1 MENTSNQISS
11 SPARL
16 KIVFRS
22 LNHRNYRLFFS
33 GQIISLTGSWM
44 QYVAIAWLIYRITDS
59 VAMLGLI
66 GFAGQIP
73 IFILSPFTGA
83 LIDRW
88 SRHKVLIITQ
98 IILMIMAFM
107 LVYLFYTSSIEIWQI
122 FVISIVSGITHSFDI
137 PARQSFVIDMVEN
150 KEDLGN
156 AIALNS
162 LLFNGAMLIGP
173 SIAGI
178 LLASSGE
185 GICFLV
191 NGISYFFIISS
202 LVLMKV
208 KPAKVLKSKKNILK
222 DIKEGISYVFDCIPM
237 RYIIL
242 LLALAN
248 LLAVPYT
255 VLLPAF
261 AKDILAGG
269 SNIYGFLVGASGFGA
284 LLGALYLASMK
295 TPEKT
300 GKLIP
305 WSAIIFGL
313 GLIIFSFSRYNIFSI
328 IIIGA
333 VGFGDMLHTAASN
346 TFIQT
351 ITDDDKRGRVMS
363 LYTMAIVGTAPFGS
377 LLIGELADLIGIP
390 NTLMIGGAACIT
402 GAFIFIKKVPYL
414 RILSTPDGY
423 VGTTSEL
430 KTDNRIIN

>member
-1 MENTSNQISS
+1 
-11 SPARL
+11 
-16 KIVFRS
+16 
-22 LNHRNYRLFFS
+22 
-33 GQIISLTGSWM
+33 M
-44 QYVAIAWLIYRITDS
+44 QYVAIAWLVYRITGS

-73 IFILSPFTGA
+73 IFLLSPFTGA

-88 SRHKVLIITQ
+88 SRHRVLIITQ
-98 IILMIMAFM
+98 IVLMIMAFI
-107 LVYLFYTSSIEIWQI
+107 LVCLFYTRTIGIWQI

-173 SIAGI
+173 SVAGV

-185 GICFLV
+185 GVCFLV

-202 LVLMKV
+202 LLLMKV
-208 KPAKVLKSKKNILK
+208 KPAEILKGKSNILT
-222 DIKEGISYVFDCIPM
+222 DVKEGISYVFDCIPM

-255 VLLPAF
+255 VILPAF
-261 AKDILAGG
+261 TKDILAGG
-269 SNIYGFLVGASGFGA
+269 SNIYGFLLGASGFGA
-284 LLGALYLASMK
+284 LLGAIYLASFR

-305 WSAIIFGL
+305 WSAIIFGI
-313 GLIIFSFSRYNIFSI
+313 GLIIFSFSRYSVISI

-333 VGFGDMLHTAASN
+333 VGLGDMLHTAASN

-377 LLIGELADLIGIP
+377 LLVGEIADLAGTP
-390 NTLMIGGAACIT
+390 ATLLIGGIACIT
-402 GAFIFIKKVPYL
+402 GAIIFMRKVPYL
-414 RILSTPDGY
+414 RILLTPDGY
-423 VGTTSEL
+423 KGTISES
-430 KTDNRIIN
+430 KKDDRIIN

>member
-1 MENTSNQISS
+1 
-11 SPARL
+11 
-16 KIVFRS
+16 
-22 LNHRNYRLFFS
+22 
-33 GQIISLTGSWM
+33 
-44 QYVAIAWLIYRITDS
+44 
-59 VAMLGLI
+59 
-66 GFAGQIP
+66 
-73 IFILSPFTGA
+73 
-83 LIDRW
+83 
-88 SRHKVLIITQ
+88 
-98 IILMIMAFM
+98 
-107 LVYLFYTSSIEIWQI
+107 
-122 FVISIVSGITHSFDI
+122 
-137 PARQSFVIDMVEN
+137 
-150 KEDLGN
+150 
-156 AIALNS
+156 
-162 LLFNGAMLIGP
+162 
-173 SIAGI
+173 
-178 LLASSGE
+178 
-185 GICFLV
+185 
-191 NGISYFFIISS
+191 
-202 LVLMKV
+202 
-208 KPAKVLKSKKNILK
+208 
-222 DIKEGISYVFDCIPM
+222 M

-284 LLGALYLASMK
+284 LLGALYLASIK

-305 WSAIIFGL
+305 WSAILFGL
-313 GLIIFSFSRYNIFSI
+313 GLIIFSFSRYNIVSI

-377 LLIGELADLIGIP
+377 LLVGELADLIGIP
-390 NTLMIGGAACIT
+390 NTLIIGGAACIT
-402 GAFIFIKKVPYL
+402 GAFIFIKRVPYL

>member
-1 MENTSNQISS
+1 
-11 SPARL
+11 
-16 KIVFRS
+16 
-22 LNHRNYRLFFS
+22 
-33 GQIISLTGSWM
+33 M
-44 QYVAIAWLIYRITDS
+44 QYVAIAWLVYRITDS

>member
-1 MENTSNQISS
+1 
-11 SPARL
+11 
-16 KIVFRS
+16 
-22 LNHRNYRLFFS
+22 
-33 GQIISLTGSWM
+33 M
-44 QYVAIAWLIYRITDS
+44 QYVAIAWLVYRITDS

-402 GAFIFIKKVPYL
+402 GTFIFIKKVPYL

>member
-1 MENTSNQISS
+1 
-11 SPARL
+11 
-16 KIVFRS
+16 
-22 LNHRNYRLFFS
+22 
-33 GQIISLTGSWM
+33 M
-44 QYVAIAWLIYRITDS
+44 QYVAIAWLVYKITDS

-66 GFAGQIP
+66 GFAGHIP
-73 IFILSPFTGA
+73 TFLLSPFTGA

-98 IILMIMAFM
+98 IILMIMAFI
-107 LVYLFYTSSIEIWQI
+107 LVYLFYTGSIEIWQI
-122 FVISIVSGITHSFDI
+122 FLISILSGVTHSFDI
-137 PARQSFVIDMVEN
+137 PARQSFAIDMVEN

-162 LLFNGAMLIGP
+162 LLFNGAMMIGP

-178 LLASSGE
+178 LLASVGE

-191 NGISYFFIISS
+191 NGISYFFIITS
-202 LVLMKV
+202 LLLMKV
-208 KPAKVLKSKKNILK
+208 KPAEILKSKVNILK
-222 DIKEGISYVFDCIPM
+222 DVKEGIRYVFSCIPM

-261 AKDILAGG
+261 AKDILSGG

-284 LLGALYLASMK
+284 LLGALYLASLK

-305 WSAIIFGL
+305 WSAILFGL
-313 GLIIFSFSRYNIFSI
+313 GLIIFSFSRYNIISI
-328 IIIGA
+328 IIIA
-333 VGFGDMLHTAASN
+333 TIGFGDMLHTAASN

-377 LLIGELADLIGIP
+377 LLVGELADLIGIP
-390 NTLMIGGAACIT
+390 NTLIIGGATCIT

-414 RILSTPDGY
+414 RILMTPDGY
-423 VGTTSEL
+423 IGTTSEL
-430 KTDNRIIN
+430 KTDNQIIN

>member
-1 MENTSNQISS
+1 
-11 SPARL
+11 
-16 KIVFRS
+16 
-22 LNHRNYRLFFS
+22 
-33 GQIISLTGSWM
+33 M
-44 QYVAIAWLIYRITDS
+44 QYVAIAWLVYRITDS
-59 VAMLGLI
+59 VAMVGLI

-73 IFILSPFTGA
+73 IFLLSPFTGA

-107 LVYLFYTSSIEIWQI
+107 LVYLFYTASIEIWQI

-137 PARQSFVIDMVEN
+137 PARQSFVIDMIEN

-178 LLASSGE
+178 LLASTGE

-191 NGISYFFIISS
+191 NGISYFFIISF
-202 LVLMKV
+202 LLLMKV
-208 KPAKVLKSKKNILK
+208 KPVNILHSKINILK
-222 DIKEGISYVFDCIPM
+222 DVKEGISYVFNCIPM
-237 RYIIL
+237 KYIIL
-242 LLALAN
+242 FLALAN

-261 AKDILAGG
+261 AKDILAGD
-269 SNIYGFLVGASGFGA
+269 SNVYGFLVGASGFGA
-284 LLGALYLASMK
+284 LLGALFLASKK

-313 GLIIFSFSRYNIFSI
+313 GLIIFSFSHYNIVSI
-328 IIIGA
+328 IIIGT

-346 TFIQT
+346 TIIQS

-363 LYTMAIVGTAPFGS
+363 LYTMAIAGTAPFGS
-377 LLIGELADLIGIP
+377 LLVGELADLIGIQ
-390 NTLMIGGAACIT
+390 NTLIIGGAACIT
-402 GAFIFIKKVPYL
+402 GAFIYIKKVPYL
-414 RILSTPDGY
+414 RILLTPDGY
-423 VGTTSEL
+423 FGATSEL
-430 KTDNRIIN
+430 KTDDRIIN

>member
-1 MENTSNQISS
+1 
-11 SPARL
+11 
-16 KIVFRS
+16 
-22 LNHRNYRLFFS
+22 
-33 GQIISLTGSWM
+33 M
-44 QYVAIAWLIYRITDS
+44 QYVAIAWLVYRITDS

-73 IFILSPFTGA
+73 IFLLSPFTGA
-83 LIDRW
+83 LIDRL

-98 IILMIMAFM
+98 FILMILAFI
-107 LVYLFYTSSIEIWQI
+107 LVYLFYSGSIQIWQI
-122 FVISIVSGITHSFDI
+122 FVLSIAAGIIHAFDI

-173 SIAGI
+173 SVAGI

-191 NGISYFFIISS
+191 NGLSYLFIISS
-202 LVLMKV
+202 LLLMKV
-208 KPAKVLKSKKNILK
+208 KPAKINTKVNIFK
-222 DIKEGISYVFDCIPM
+222 DVKEGIMYVYDCIPM
-237 RYIIL
+237 RYIIF

-261 AKDILAGG
+261 AKDILADG

-284 LLGALYLASMK
+284 LLGALYLASLK

-305 WSAIIFGL
+305 WSAILFGL
-313 GLIIFSFSRYNIFSI
+313 GLIIFSFSRLNIVSI
-328 IIIGA
+328 LIIAAI
-333 VGFGDMLHTAASN
+333 GFGDMLHTAASN
-346 TFIQT
+346 TFIQS

-377 LLIGELADLIGIP
+377 LLVGELADLIGIP
-390 NTLMIGGAACIT
+390 NTLIIGGAACIT

-414 RILSTPDGY
+414 RILLTRDGY

-430 KTDNRIIN
+430 KTDDHIINI

>member
-1 MENTSNQISS
+1 M
-11 SPARL
+11 
-16 KIVFRS
+16 
-22 LNHRNYRLFFS
+22 FFS
-33 GQIISLTGSWM
+33 GQIISFTGSWM
-44 QYVAIAWLIYRITDS
+44 QYVAIAWLVYRITDS

-66 GFAGQIP
+66 GFASQIP
-73 IFILSPFTGA
+73 IFLLSPFTGA

-88 SRHKVLIITQ
+88 IRHKVLIITQ
-98 IILMIMAFM
+98 IILMIMAFI
-107 LVYLFYTSSIEIWQI
+107 LVYLFYTGSIEIWQI
-122 FVISIVSGITHSFDI
+122 FLISIVSGVTHSFDI

-191 NGISYFFIISS
+191 NGVSYLFIIIS
-202 LVLMKV
+202 LLLMKV
-208 KPAKVLKSKKNILK
+208 NPAIELKRKNNILN
-222 DIKEGISYVFDCIPM
+222 DVKEGIHYVFDCMPM

-242 LLALAN
+242 LLVLAN
-248 LLAVPYT
+248 LLAAPYI

-261 AKDILAGG
+261 AKDILADG

-284 LLGALYLASMK
+284 LLGALYLASLK

-305 WSAIIFGL
+305 WSAILFGV

-377 LLIGELADLIGIP
+377 LLVGELAHLIGIP
-390 NTLMIGGAACIT
+390 NTLIIGGAACIT

-414 RILSTPDGY
+414 RILMTPDGY

-430 KTDNRIIN
+430 KTYDRIIK

>member
-1 MENTSNQISS
+1 MKNDSKNRIS
-11 SPARL
+11 L
-16 KIVFRS
+16 LFRS
-22 LNHRNYRLFFS
+22 IRHRNYRLFFS

-44 QYVAIAWLIYRITDS
+44 QYVAIAWLVYRITDS

-73 IFILSPFTGA
+73 IFLLSPFTGA

-98 IILMIMAFM
+98 IFLMILAFI
-107 LVYLFYTSSIEIWQI
+107 LVYLFYSGSIEVWQI
-122 FVISIVSGITHSFDI
+122 FVISIVTGITHSFDI
-137 PARQSFVIDMVEN
+137 TARQSFAIDMVEN

-173 SIAGI
+173 SVAGI
-178 LLASSGE
+178 LLASYGE

-191 NGISYFFIISS
+191 NGVSYLFIIGSF
-202 LVLMKV
+202 LLMKV
-208 KPAKVLKSKKNILK
+208 KPEKILNRKINLFK
-222 DIKEGISYVFDCIPM
+222 DIKEGIRYVYDCIPM
-237 RYIIL
+237 RYIIF

-261 AKDILAGG
+261 TKDILAGS
-269 SNIYGFLVGASGFGA
+269 SNIYGFLVGVSGFGA

-305 WSAIIFGL
+305 WSAIVFGL
-313 GLIIFSFSRYNIFSI
+313 GLIIFSFSRYYI
-328 IIIGA
+328 
-333 VGFGDMLHTAASN
+333 V
-346 TFIQT
+346 
-351 ITDDDKRGRVMS
+351 
-363 LYTMAIVGTAPFGS
+363 AI
-377 LLIGELADLIGIP
+377 
-390 NTLMIGGAACIT
+390 
-402 GAFIFIKKVPYL
+402 
-414 RILSTPDGY
+414 
-423 VGTTSEL
+423 
-430 KTDNRIIN
+430 